1 MSMGNIGQLKKWK
14 GSAVSFSLICSIIG
28 LDISLASQQT
38 LSMAVTSWLILANV
52 IAISAIIGFSR
63 YQNRCTIQD
72 EVIRQ
77 KLLAL
82 LPETSSK
89 TATLQELVDNLLQ
102 QTKNSTNQLQEYFHL
117 LEETQGKLATTINQT
132 NESGERQKLAFEET
146 RGGIEQ
152 INNGAQEIVELV
164 GMISESTSETCVSI
178 KETSVKVT
186 RTSNEISTQAQHLDE
201 VENTLKMVGKQ
212 VSEIAGFLNVIEE
225 IADQTNLLALNAA
238 IEAARAGEQGRGF
251 AVVADEVRNLAKKT
265 RDSTD
270 AITNKIGS
278 LNISTEKTST
288 LMSQARIALHQSSSE
303 VQDIGQVMNEINA
316 AFDVVNEMMSG
327 VVNSCEQEFSTVHQI
342 MDSISSM
349 ELDKAP
355 TEIADY
361 NDFLQEQI
369 TFLKAS

>member
-1 MSMGNIGQLKKWK
+1 MDNVAQSKKWK
-14 GSAVSFSLICSIIG
+14 GSVISFSLICSIIG

-63 YQNRCTIQD
+63 YQNRCTTQD
-72 EVIRQ
+72 EAIRQ
-77 KLLAL
+77 KLLDS

-102 QTKNSTNQLQEYFHL
+102 QAKNSTNQLQEYFNL

-270 AITNKIGS
+270 AITKKIGS
-278 LNISTEKTST
+278 LNVSTEKTST
-288 LMSQARIALHQSSSE
+288 LMSQARIALHQSSAE

-349 ELDKAP
+349 ELDKDP